1 MARRKEDPP
10 KGSPAWMN
18 TFADLMNLL
27 LCFFVMLFSMSSVNE
42 EKFEKVIASF
52 QSTFSILPGGGASI
66 GEGELISSGI
76 SQLENFDS
84 YYNQQLSS
92 QSDGQTEEEKDIT
105 EAYEQQELEE
115 SEDMAQQLENALSQY
130 GIQDDV
136 EVDFNAEYVTL
147 NMNGA
152 LLFDSAS
159 AELRDEAYPLV
170 NKLGKILVTY
180 DNNIIEVEG
189 HTDNVPIHSS
199 KYEDNN
205 VLSMYRALAVANYL
219 RDTTT
224 LDPAYIKSS
233 GRGEY
238 VPIADNATP
247 EGRARNR
254 RVEIKIYNSYNSN
267 VSGTSTD
274 DTGTET
280 PADAALSTETVTD
293 TPALVLVNLI
303 LTAVLAFSVIPQTK
317 KSNELIDQVCAAI
330 NIELEGGQN
339 KDSSA
344 VPIEEIAVYNITDNF
359 TVNLADNGDGKKHYA
374 VFSVGLSVNK
384 TSESYATYGGDEM
397 TELTDK
403 ETIIRSDIN
412 TVVAKYTEE
421 EFNADGQKAVK
432 EEILSKMQDLFGSDY
447 IVGVNFSSVATEAH

>member
-267 VSGTSTD
+267 VSGTT
-274 DTGTET
+274 
-280 PADAALSTETVTD
+280 
-293 TPALVLVNLI
+293 
-303 LTAVLAFSVIPQTK
+303 
-317 KSNELIDQVCAAI
+317 QVQRR
-330 NIELEGGQN
+330 LRMR
-339 KDSSA
+339 
-344 VPIEEIAVYNITDNF
+344 
-359 TVNLADNGDGKKHYA
+359 L
-374 VFSVGLSVNK
+374 
-384 TSESYATYGGDEM
+384 
-397 TELTDK
+397 
-403 ETIIRSDIN
+403 
-412 TVVAKYTEE
+412 
-421 EFNADGQKAVK
+421 
-432 EEILSKMQDLFGSDY
+432 
-447 IVGVNFSSVATEAH
+447 

>member
-274 DTGTET
+274 DTSTET

-293 TPALVLVNLI
+293 TPEAATTGATVEPTEVVN
-303 LTAVLAFSVIPQTK
+303 
-317 KSNELIDQVCAAI
+317 E
-330 NIELEGGQN
+330 
-339 KDSSA
+339 
-344 VPIEEIAVYNITDNF
+344 
-359 TVNLADNGDGKKHYA
+359 
-374 VFSVGLSVNK
+374 
-384 TSESYATYGGDEM
+384 
-397 TELTDK
+397 
-403 ETIIRSDIN
+403 
-412 TVVAKYTEE
+412 
-421 EFNADGQKAVK
+421 
-432 EEILSKMQDLFGSDY
+432 
-447 IVGVNFSSVATEAH
+447 

>member
-52 QSTFSILPGGGASI
+52 ESTFSILPGGGASI

-293 TPALVLVNLI
+293 TPEAATTGATVEPTEVVN
-303 LTAVLAFSVIPQTK
+303 
-317 KSNELIDQVCAAI
+317 E
-330 NIELEGGQN
+330 
-339 KDSSA
+339 
-344 VPIEEIAVYNITDNF
+344 
-359 TVNLADNGDGKKHYA
+359 
-374 VFSVGLSVNK
+374 
-384 TSESYATYGGDEM
+384 
-397 TELTDK
+397 
-403 ETIIRSDIN
+403 
-412 TVVAKYTEE
+412 
-421 EFNADGQKAVK
+421 
-432 EEILSKMQDLFGSDY
+432 
-447 IVGVNFSSVATEAH
+447 

>member
-293 TPALVLVNLI
+293 TPEAAWNPSLL
-303 LTAVLAFSVIPQTK
+303 PRYRE
-317 KSNELIDQVCAAI
+317 KSCRNPPSRCRRNGSA
-330 NIELEGGQN
+330 
-339 KDSSA
+339 SS
-344 VPIEEIAVYNITDNF
+344 
-359 TVNLADNGDGKKHYA
+359 
-374 VFSVGLSVNK
+374 
-384 TSESYATYGGDEM
+384 
-397 TELTDK
+397 
-403 ETIIRSDIN
+403 R
-412 TVVAKYTEE
+412 
-421 EFNADGQKAVK
+421 
-432 EEILSKMQDLFGSDY
+432 
-447 IVGVNFSSVATEAH
+447 

>member
-1 MARRKEDPP
+1 VARRKEDPP

-84 YYNQQLSS
+84 YYNQQLSN

-293 TPALVLVNLI
+293 TPEAATTGATVEPTEVVN
-303 LTAVLAFSVIPQTK
+303 
-317 KSNELIDQVCAAI
+317 E
-330 NIELEGGQN
+330 
-339 KDSSA
+339 
-344 VPIEEIAVYNITDNF
+344 
-359 TVNLADNGDGKKHYA
+359 
-374 VFSVGLSVNK
+374 
-384 TSESYATYGGDEM
+384 
-397 TELTDK
+397 
-403 ETIIRSDIN
+403 
-412 TVVAKYTEE
+412 
-421 EFNADGQKAVK
+421 
-432 EEILSKMQDLFGSDY
+432 
-447 IVGVNFSSVATEAH
+447 

>member
-1 MARRKEDPP
+1 
-10 KGSPAWMN
+10 MN

-247 EGRARNR
+247 EGRERNR

-293 TPALVLVNLI
+293 TPEAATTGATVEPTEVVN
-303 LTAVLAFSVIPQTK
+303 
-317 KSNELIDQVCAAI
+317 E
-330 NIELEGGQN
+330 
-339 KDSSA
+339 
-344 VPIEEIAVYNITDNF
+344 
-359 TVNLADNGDGKKHYA
+359 
-374 VFSVGLSVNK
+374 
-384 TSESYATYGGDEM
+384 
-397 TELTDK
+397 
-403 ETIIRSDIN
+403 
-412 TVVAKYTEE
+412 
-421 EFNADGQKAVK
+421 
-432 EEILSKMQDLFGSDY
+432 
-447 IVGVNFSSVATEAH
+447 

>member
-84 YYNQQLSS
+84 YYNQQLRS

-293 TPALVLVNLI
+293 TPEAATTGATVEPTEVVN
-303 LTAVLAFSVIPQTK
+303 
-317 KSNELIDQVCAAI
+317 E
-330 NIELEGGQN
+330 
-339 KDSSA
+339 
-344 VPIEEIAVYNITDNF
+344 
-359 TVNLADNGDGKKHYA
+359 
-374 VFSVGLSVNK
+374 
-384 TSESYATYGGDEM
+384 
-397 TELTDK
+397 
-403 ETIIRSDIN
+403 
-412 TVVAKYTEE
+412 
-421 EFNADGQKAVK
+421 
-432 EEILSKMQDLFGSDY
+432 
-447 IVGVNFSSVATEAH
+447 

>member
-1 MARRKEDPP
+1 
-10 KGSPAWMN
+10 
-18 TFADLMNLL
+18 
-27 LCFFVMLFSMSSVNE
+27 MLFSMSSVNE
-42 EKFEKVIASF
+42 EKLRRSLPLSRVHSAYSRRR
-52 QSTFSILPGGGASI
+52 STI

-293 TPALVLVNLI
+293 TPEAATTGATVEPTEVVN
-303 LTAVLAFSVIPQTK
+303 
-317 KSNELIDQVCAAI
+317 E
-330 NIELEGGQN
+330 
-339 KDSSA
+339 
-344 VPIEEIAVYNITDNF
+344 
-359 TVNLADNGDGKKHYA
+359 
-374 VFSVGLSVNK
+374 
-384 TSESYATYGGDEM
+384 
-397 TELTDK
+397 
-403 ETIIRSDIN
+403 
-412 TVVAKYTEE
+412 
-421 EFNADGQKAVK
+421 
-432 EEILSKMQDLFGSDY
+432 
-447 IVGVNFSSVATEAH
+447 

>member
-254 RVEIKIYNSYNSN
+254 RVEIKIYSSYNSN

-293 TPALVLVNLI
+293 TPEAATTGATVEPTEVVN
-303 LTAVLAFSVIPQTK
+303 
-317 KSNELIDQVCAAI
+317 E
-330 NIELEGGQN
+330 
-339 KDSSA
+339 
-344 VPIEEIAVYNITDNF
+344 
-359 TVNLADNGDGKKHYA
+359 
-374 VFSVGLSVNK
+374 
-384 TSESYATYGGDEM
+384 
-397 TELTDK
+397 
-403 ETIIRSDIN
+403 
-412 TVVAKYTEE
+412 
-421 EFNADGQKAVK
+421 
-432 EEILSKMQDLFGSDY
+432 
-447 IVGVNFSSVATEAH
+447 

>member
-1 MARRKEDPP
+1 VARRKEDPP

-92 QSDGQTEEEKDIT
+92 QSDGQTEEEKNIT
-105 EAYEQQELEE
+105 EAYKQQELAE
-115 SEDMAQQLENALSQY
+115 SEDMAQQLENAISQY

-293 TPALVLVNLI
+293 TPEAATTGATVEPTEVVN
-303 LTAVLAFSVIPQTK
+303 
-317 KSNELIDQVCAAI
+317 E
-330 NIELEGGQN
+330 
-339 KDSSA
+339 
-344 VPIEEIAVYNITDNF
+344 
-359 TVNLADNGDGKKHYA
+359 
-374 VFSVGLSVNK
+374 
-384 TSESYATYGGDEM
+384 
-397 TELTDK
+397 
-403 ETIIRSDIN
+403 
-412 TVVAKYTEE
+412 
-421 EFNADGQKAVK
+421 
-432 EEILSKMQDLFGSDY
+432 
-447 IVGVNFSSVATEAH
+447 

>member
-147 NMNGA
+147 NVNGA

-293 TPALVLVNLI
+293 TPEAATTGATVEPTEVVN
-303 LTAVLAFSVIPQTK
+303 
-317 KSNELIDQVCAAI
+317 E
-330 NIELEGGQN
+330 
-339 KDSSA
+339 
-344 VPIEEIAVYNITDNF
+344 
-359 TVNLADNGDGKKHYA
+359 
-374 VFSVGLSVNK
+374 
-384 TSESYATYGGDEM
+384 
-397 TELTDK
+397 
-403 ETIIRSDIN
+403 
-412 TVVAKYTEE
+412 
-421 EFNADGQKAVK
+421 
-432 EEILSKMQDLFGSDY
+432 
-447 IVGVNFSSVATEAH
+447 

>member
-170 NKLGKILVTY
+170 NKVGKILVTY

-293 TPALVLVNLI
+293 TPEAATIGATVEPTEVVN
-303 LTAVLAFSVIPQTK
+303 
-317 KSNELIDQVCAAI
+317 E
-330 NIELEGGQN
+330 
-339 KDSSA
+339 
-344 VPIEEIAVYNITDNF
+344 
-359 TVNLADNGDGKKHYA
+359 
-374 VFSVGLSVNK
+374 
-384 TSESYATYGGDEM
+384 
-397 TELTDK
+397 
-403 ETIIRSDIN
+403 
-412 TVVAKYTEE
+412 
-421 EFNADGQKAVK
+421 
-432 EEILSKMQDLFGSDY
+432 
-447 IVGVNFSSVATEAH
+447 

>member
-1 MARRKEDPP
+1 
-10 KGSPAWMN
+10 MN

-105 EAYEQQELEE
+105 EAYEQQGLEE

-293 TPALVLVNLI
+293 TPEAATTGATVEPTEVVN
-303 LTAVLAFSVIPQTK
+303 
-317 KSNELIDQVCAAI
+317 E
-330 NIELEGGQN
+330 
-339 KDSSA
+339 
-344 VPIEEIAVYNITDNF
+344 
-359 TVNLADNGDGKKHYA
+359 
-374 VFSVGLSVNK
+374 
-384 TSESYATYGGDEM
+384 
-397 TELTDK
+397 
-403 ETIIRSDIN
+403 
-412 TVVAKYTEE
+412 
-421 EFNADGQKAVK
+421 
-432 EEILSKMQDLFGSDY
+432 
-447 IVGVNFSSVATEAH
+447 

>member
-1 MARRKEDPP
+1 
-10 KGSPAWMN
+10 MN

-27 LCFFVMLFSMSSVNE
+27 LCFFVMLFAMSSVNE

-159 AELRDEAYPLV
+159 AELRDEAYPLI

-205 VLSMYRALAVANYL
+205 VLSMYRALAVASYL

-224 LDPAYIKSS
+224 LNPAYIKSS

-293 TPALVLVNLI
+293 TPEAAAAGVTVEPTEVVN
-303 LTAVLAFSVIPQTK
+303 
-317 KSNELIDQVCAAI
+317 E
-330 NIELEGGQN
+330 
-339 KDSSA
+339 
-344 VPIEEIAVYNITDNF
+344 
-359 TVNLADNGDGKKHYA
+359 
-374 VFSVGLSVNK
+374 
-384 TSESYATYGGDEM
+384 
-397 TELTDK
+397 
-403 ETIIRSDIN
+403 
-412 TVVAKYTEE
+412 
-421 EFNADGQKAVK
+421 
-432 EEILSKMQDLFGSDY
+432 
-447 IVGVNFSSVATEAH
+447 

>member
-254 RVEIKIYNSYNSN
+254 RVEIKIFNSYNSN

-293 TPALVLVNLI
+293 TPEAATTGATVEPTEVVN
-303 LTAVLAFSVIPQTK
+303 
-317 KSNELIDQVCAAI
+317 E
-330 NIELEGGQN
+330 
-339 KDSSA
+339 
-344 VPIEEIAVYNITDNF
+344 
-359 TVNLADNGDGKKHYA
+359 
-374 VFSVGLSVNK
+374 
-384 TSESYATYGGDEM
+384 
-397 TELTDK
+397 
-403 ETIIRSDIN
+403 
-412 TVVAKYTEE
+412 
-421 EFNADGQKAVK
+421 
-432 EEILSKMQDLFGSDY
+432 
-447 IVGVNFSSVATEAH
+447 

>member
-224 LDPAYIKSS
+224 LDPADIKSS

-293 TPALVLVNLI
+293 TPEAATTGATVEPTEVVN
-303 LTAVLAFSVIPQTK
+303 
-317 KSNELIDQVCAAI
+317 E
-330 NIELEGGQN
+330 
-339 KDSSA
+339 
-344 VPIEEIAVYNITDNF
+344 
-359 TVNLADNGDGKKHYA
+359 
-374 VFSVGLSVNK
+374 
-384 TSESYATYGGDEM
+384 
-397 TELTDK
+397 
-403 ETIIRSDIN
+403 
-412 TVVAKYTEE
+412 
-421 EFNADGQKAVK
+421 
-432 EEILSKMQDLFGSDY
+432 
-447 IVGVNFSSVATEAH
+447 

>member
-180 DNNIIEVEG
+180 DNNIIEVEE

-293 TPALVLVNLI
+293 TPEAATTGATVEPTEVVN
-303 LTAVLAFSVIPQTK
+303 
-317 KSNELIDQVCAAI
+317 E
-330 NIELEGGQN
+330 
-339 KDSSA
+339 
-344 VPIEEIAVYNITDNF
+344 
-359 TVNLADNGDGKKHYA
+359 
-374 VFSVGLSVNK
+374 
-384 TSESYATYGGDEM
+384 
-397 TELTDK
+397 
-403 ETIIRSDIN
+403 
-412 TVVAKYTEE
+412 
-421 EFNADGQKAVK
+421 
-432 EEILSKMQDLFGSDY
+432 
-447 IVGVNFSSVATEAH
+447 

>member
-1 MARRKEDPP
+1 MARGKEDPP

-92 QSDGQTEEEKDIT
+92 QSDGQPEEEKDIT

-293 TPALVLVNLI
+293 TPEAATTGATVEPTEVVN
-303 LTAVLAFSVIPQTK
+303 
-317 KSNELIDQVCAAI
+317 E
-330 NIELEGGQN
+330 
-339 KDSSA
+339 
-344 VPIEEIAVYNITDNF
+344 
-359 TVNLADNGDGKKHYA
+359 
-374 VFSVGLSVNK
+374 
-384 TSESYATYGGDEM
+384 
-397 TELTDK
+397 
-403 ETIIRSDIN
+403 
-412 TVVAKYTEE
+412 
-421 EFNADGQKAVK
+421 
-432 EEILSKMQDLFGSDY
+432 
-447 IVGVNFSSVATEAH
+447 